1 MSSINTGCFFIPKGE
16 ANVVYFVNAEENK
29 EVLLEIATLAR
40 DIQFHLKQ
48 ARGTLLL
55 AERKV
60 DLRKLT
66 LRSESGFSSVVVFGE
81 ISINAHDE
89 RGPIVTLSSVNIN
102 LPATLYLRQLL
113 PSEIELLCAQF
124 DSKVSGTI
132 QPSTIEAVD
141 KCAY

>member
-1 MSSINTGCFFIPKGE
+1 MDLNFKAILTPKGE
-16 ANVVYFVNAEENK
+16 ANVGYCVFAEENK

-66 LRSESGFSSVVVFGE
+66 IRSESGFSSVFVFGE
-81 ISINAHDE
+81 ISIDAHHA
-89 RGPIVTLSSVNIN
+89 RGPIVTLSSVNVN
-102 LPATLYLRQLL
+102 LPATLCLRQLM
-113 PSEIELLCAQF
+113 PSEIELLCAQP
-124 DSKVSGTI
+124 DSKVSETI